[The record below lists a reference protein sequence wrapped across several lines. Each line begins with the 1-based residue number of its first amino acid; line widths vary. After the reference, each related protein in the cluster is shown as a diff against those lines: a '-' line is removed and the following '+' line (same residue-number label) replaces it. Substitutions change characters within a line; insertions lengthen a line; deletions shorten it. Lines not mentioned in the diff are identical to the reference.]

1 MDLDNAYRSANNH
14 KDLSVFYQ
22 DDSTILI
29 PCYEKS
35 WSKYCTY
42 FSEQTLSYARLV
54 ISIMVKC
61 FIINH
66 NILTFS

>member
-29 PCYEKS
+29 PWYEKS
-35 WSKYCTY
+35 
-42 FSEQTLSYARLV
+42 
-54 ISIMVKC
+54 
-61 FIINH
+61 
-66 NILTFS
+66 